1 MKICVIGAGHVG
13 LVTSACFAQLGHS
26 VINVDNDKIRIRNLM
41 KGSMPFFEPGLE
53 RLVKE
58 NRKNGRL
65 GFSASVVDGVKKCGL
80 IFICVGTPPRE
91 DGEADLSSVEKVV
104 RKIARSLSGYK
115 TIVEKSTVPVN
126 TWKWIKHTVGL
137 YSGQGADFDV
147 AVNPEFL
154 REGSAVRDFLKP
166 DRIVIGVEN
175 ERARKII
182 LEAYR
187 KIKCPKI
194 ITNLPTAEMIKHASN
209 SFLAT
214 KISYINAVANLCEK
228 VGADVQSVA
237 QGMGYDPRIG
247 KAFLSAGAGYG
258 GFCFP
263 KDLAAFIYIAEKNG
277 YDFAILKAVQKVNE
291 EQKRAVARKVKE
303 ALWVLKDKVIGV
315 LGLSFKPDTDDMRLA
330 PSIDI
335 IKALQSDGA
344 RIKAF
349 DPAAMANAKK
359 LLRGV
364 RFCKNAYSA
373 AEGCDCVLVLTE
385 WDEFRD
391 LDLGKLKRLMK
402 IPVII
407 DGRNIFKPEQM
418 KKLGFV
424 YKGIGR

>member
-194 ITNLPTAEMIKHASN
+194 ITNLPTAEMIKE
-209 SFLAT
+209 L
-214 KISYINAVANLCEK
+214 NAK
-228 VGADVQSVA
+228 FQHQRG
-237 QGMGYDPRIG
+237 PRNP
-247 KAFLSAGAGYG
+247 L
-258 GFCFP
+258 
-263 KDLAAFIYIAEKNG
+263 
-277 YDFAILKAVQKVNE
+277 
-291 EQKRAVARKVKE
+291 QKR
-303 ALWVLKDKVIGV
+303 
-315 LGLSFKPDTDDMRLA
+315 
-330 PSIDI
+330 
-335 IKALQSDGA
+335 
-344 RIKAF
+344 
-349 DPAAMANAKK
+349 N
-359 LLRGV
+359 
-364 RFCKNAYSA
+364 
-373 AEGCDCVLVLTE
+373 
-385 WDEFRD
+385 
-391 LDLGKLKRLMK
+391 
-402 IPVII
+402 
-407 DGRNIFKPEQM
+407 
-418 KKLGFV
+418 
-424 YKGIGR
+424 